1 MPAEENPMSEERC
14 VQPLKRIRLAL
25 KAGATAGDMGVPLP
39 SAEIDYIFGIGSG
52 GLTPFECLLNGRA
65 ENEAVAFRVAA
76 SEAGLFFGHFFP
88 ALPNTAFGRLF
99 DGRDEVHFDVR
110 IMAVETPP
118 PREIIK
124 AMADLTA
131 HGHGCDCGCGCS

>member
-1 MPAEENPMSEERC
+1 MSEERC

-25 KAGATAGDMGVPLP
+25 PGTA
-39 SAEIDYIFGIGSG
+39 S
-52 GLTPFECLLNGRA
+52 
-65 ENEAVAFRVAA
+65 
-76 SEAGLFFGHFFP
+76 
-88 ALPNTAFGRLF
+88 GRLF

-131 HGHGCDCGCGCS
+131 HGHGCDCGCGCG

>member
-1 MPAEENPMSEERC
+1 MSEERC

-25 KAGATAGDMGVPLP
+25 KAGATAGDMGGSLP

-65 ENEAVAFRVAA
+65 ESEAIAFSVAA
-76 SEAGLFFGHFFP
+76 SEAGIFFGHFFP
-88 ALPNTAFGRLF
+88 ALPGTASGRLF

-131 HGHGCDCGCGCS
+131 HGHGCDCGCGCG